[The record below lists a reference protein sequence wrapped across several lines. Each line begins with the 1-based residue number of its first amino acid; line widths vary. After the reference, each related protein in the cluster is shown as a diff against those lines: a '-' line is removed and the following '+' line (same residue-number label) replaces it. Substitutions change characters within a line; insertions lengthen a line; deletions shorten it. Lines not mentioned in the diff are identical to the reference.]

1 MTRHVPRL
9 SDFVELAAMEYLRET
24 GRFELDARWIAAYFQ
39 DGGVLDSYPAQ
50 DLVAF
55 SALVQKALTA
65 QAERASKA
73 ARLHLQR
80 VARLRHRAGLR

>member
-1 MTRHVPRL
+1 MARHVPRL

-39 DGGVLDSYPAQ
+39 DGGVLDAYPRL

-55 SALVQKALTA
+55 GALVQKALTA
-65 QAERASKA
+65 EAERSGKA
-73 ARLHLQR
+73 ARLHRQR
-80 VARLRHRAGLR
+80 IARLQWRT

>member
-1 MTRHVPRL
+1 MARHVPRL
-9 SDFVELAAMEYLRET
+9 SDYVELAAMEYLRET

-39 DGGVLDSYPAQ
+39 DAGVLDAYPRQ

-65 QAERASKA
+65 DAERAGKA

-80 VARLRHRAGLR
+80 IARLRQRSR

>member
-1 MTRHVPRL
+1 MARHVPRL

-39 DGGVLDSYPAQ
+39 DGGVLDAYPRL

-55 SALVQKALTA
+55 GALVQKALA
-65 QAERASKA
+65 AEAERSGKA
-73 ARLHLQR
+73 ARLHRQR
-80 VARLRHRAGLR
+80 IARLQWRT